1 MVMTASETITPLLL
15 DSQRAA
21 DYLTCSEQTL
31 RVSRHTG
38 RLFGVDAPP
47 YRKMGRAVRYDRAR
61 LDEWLAQF
69 EEQTNTAGGAA

>member
-1 MVMTASETITPLLL
+1 MAEAETITPYLY

-38 RLFGVDAPP
+38 RLFGVAAPP
-47 YRKMGRAVRYDRAR
+47 YRKMGRAVRYERAR

-69 EEQTNTAGGAA
+69 QEQTHTAGGAA

>member
-1 MVMTASETITPLLL
+1 MTETETITPHLF

-38 RLFGVDAPP
+38 RLFGVSAPP

-61 LDEWLAQF
+61 LDNWLSQF
-69 EEQTNTAGGAA
+69 EEQNNTAGGAA